1 MCHVSQA
8 KVYLVGAG
16 PGDPELLT
24 LKGRRLLE
32 QAEVVIYDRLV
43 GDGVLEFVNPSAELV
58 FVGKESSNHSSPQE
72 EINRLISTHAKR
84 GKKVV
89 RLKGGDPYIFGR
101 GGEEATHL
109 FNEGIPFEVVPGVTA
124 ASGVAA
130 YAGIPLTDRRY
141 SAAVTFITGHRMKG
155 EGIDNLNWSALAELN
170 HTIVFYMGVANIA
183 EITRRLIEN
192 GRPSTTPSALV
203 SRGSTPDQKT
213 VLGTLSD
220 ISKKAFENN
229 VKPPALLVIGE
240 VVNLSAV
247 LNWFEQGEASFD
259 DEPLRAVSFRTA
271 VEKTPAFG

>member
-1 MCHVSQA
+1 MCQVSQA

-24 LKGRRLLE
+24 IKGRRVLE
-32 QAEVVIYDRLV
+32 QADVVIYDRLV
-43 GDGVLEFVNPSAELV
+43 GDGILEFAKPGAELV

-109 FNEGIPFEVVPGVTA
+109 FNESIAFEVVPGVTA

-141 SAAVTFITGHRMKG
+141 SPAVTFITGHRMKG
-155 EGIDNLNWSALAELN
+155 EGIDNLNWSALSELN
-170 HTIVFYMGVANIA
+170 HTIVFYMGVANIS
-183 EITRRLIEN
+183 EITRKLIDN
-192 GRPSTTPSALV
+192 GSPSTTPAALV
-203 SRGSTPDQKT
+203 SRGTTPEQKS

-220 ISKKAFENN
+220 ISQKAFEHN

-240 VVNLSAV
+240 VVSLSAV
-247 LNWFEQGEASFD
+247 LNWYEQTPEAFD
-259 DEPLRAVSFRTA
+259 EDYAGAVSFQMVT
-271 VEKTPAFG
+271 EKAPAFG